1 MNLKNLFSKKTGG
14 NIPAPRVEPTI
25 PSEWQVERACPSA
38 YMERD
43 STDEITKIPESS
55 RDKIEMAGYDL
66 GDDVLRHE
74 RRTLLPVPEGH
85 EWVVVS
91 KTQHGYKIMTHNTSH
106 ETTDIYVALAALASF
121 YGVDLEST

>member
-1 MNLKNLFSKKTGG
+1 
-14 NIPAPRVEPTI
+14 
-25 PSEWQVERACPSA
+25 
-38 YMERD
+38 
-43 STDEITKIPESS
+43 
-55 RDKIEMAGYDL
+55 MAGYDL

-74 RRTLLPVPEGH
+74 RRTLLPVPEGN